1 MDADPLSPPMPA
13 TQIDPGAVLP
23 DDGVQPDIAP
33 PGEGPP
39 GDGDAAAATGTR
51 ASILFVDDEV
61 NILSSLRR
69 LFRASGYHV
78 QMADGGAAGLKILQD
93 SHIDVVVSDMRMP
106 GMSGAEFL
114 AQVRE
119 RWPDTMRLLLTG
131 QADVS
136 SIAEAINSGQ
146 IYRYITKPWDESDI
160 IAQVRQALEHQALGR
175 EKLRL
180 EALAQQQTE
189 ELKALNADLEAKVQ
203 ERTAALASANER
215 LKHSFLVGLK
225 VFSSLI
231 EMRGDGLAGHARRV
245 ANLARTLARRMNL
258 SETAIQ
264 EVFVAGLLHEIGKI
278 GFDDT
283 LLGTPVSRLSPY
295 QLQLYREHP
304 VRAESLMMPL
314 QELQGAVVLIA
325 AQLERFDG
333 GGHPNHARGEAI
345 PIGARILALASDY
358 DNLQVGVL
366 VPRKLNAAQAQVIIE
381 RSSGLRYDPDVVDCF
396 SALQRGDTPV
406 VEAPVQASTAELVAS
421 TGDLV
426 PGMVLAR
433 DLIGSNGMMMLSAEH
448 VLDAEMIQKLLDFEK
463 SFGVGLTVHIKA

>member
-1 MDADPLSPPMPA
+1 MDAAPDWSPSSDTPSA
-13 TQIDPGAVLP
+13 AQSVA
-23 DDGVQPDIAP
+23 
-33 PGEGPP
+33 P
-39 GDGDAAAATGTR
+39 GDDVTATSDSTADAAADTR
-51 ASILFVDDEV
+51 ARILFVDDEV

-69 LFRASGYHV
+69 LFRASGYDV
-78 QMADGGAAGLKILQD
+78 QLANSGTAGLKILQQD
-93 SHIDVVVSDMRMP
+93 HIDVVVSDMRMP

-131 QADVS
+131 QADVA
-136 SIAEAINSGQ
+136 SIAQAINTGQ
-146 IYRYITKPWDESDI
+146 IYRYITKPWDEADI
-160 IAQVRQALEHQALGR
+160 IAQVHQALEHQALARG
-175 EKLRL
+175 KVRL

-189 ELKALNADLEAKVQ
+189 ELKTLNASLETKVQ
-203 ERTAALASANER
+203 ARTAELALANER

-245 ANLARTLARRMNL
+245 ANLARTLARRMAL

-278 GFDDT
+278 GFDDN
-283 LLGTPVSRLSPY
+283 LLTTPVSRLAPF
-295 QLQLYREHP
+295 QLQQYREHAS
-304 VRAESLMMPL
+304 RAESLLMPL

-333 GGHPNHARGEAI
+333 GGHPNHLRGDAI

-358 DNLQVGVL
+358 DNLQMGVL
-366 VPRKLNAAQAQVIIE
+366 VPRKLKPAQAQVIIE
-381 RSSGLRYDPDVVDCF
+381 RSSGLRYDPALVDSF
-396 SALQRGDTPV
+396 SALQRGDAPV
-406 VEAPVQASTAELVAS
+406 VEAPVRLRTAELVAS
-421 TGDLV
+421 AQDLA

-433 DLIGSNGMMMLSAEH
+433 DLIGSNGMMMLSADH
-448 VLDAEMIQKLLDFEK
+448 VLDPEMIQKLLNFEQA
-463 SFGVGLTVHIKA
+463 FGVGLTVHIKA